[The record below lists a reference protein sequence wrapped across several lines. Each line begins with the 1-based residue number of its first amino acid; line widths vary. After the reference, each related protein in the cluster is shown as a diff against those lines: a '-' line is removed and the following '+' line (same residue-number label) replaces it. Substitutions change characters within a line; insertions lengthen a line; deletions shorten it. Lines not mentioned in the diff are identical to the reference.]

1 MVKRSDEVPVSYLNK
16 GQAYSLSVVDTLSA
30 ARVSPVRYRTF
41 VRVSFE
47 DEEQRTK
54 PGSCWQLWKE
64 GRGTSEAPQR
74 EGKLLA
80 VEYVDTHQGGG
91 EQSRKPQIELVNNSF
106 DGFCVTWVPN
116 VLNGQPECSISV
128 RFNFLS
134 TDFSHSKGVKGIPV
148 RLCAKTEKMSP
159 GFANATLENQ
169 AEVCYAKVK
178 LFRDHGAERKLAN
191 DIAHV
196 KKTIEKLKQQISQAE
211 SGMPTFGK
219 RKRSGSMAKPSGKGP
234 GKVVK
239 HKRTWSVDSDG
250 EAPNHSSPEEDLVI
264 KLTNIQD
271 MFSSTRPVSVLYLRG
286 DDEDDPDLHPVYFP
300 GEPQDAASLTRQG
313 TWESKPSA
321 ASTPTTSNA
330 MSPSSSSNVA
340 VSPRPAQT
348 NLQPSNSS
356 VLSKR
361 GSIDATFPQAST
373 SQSPAQP
380 VPLQKAGI
388 SGGVINVF
396 GVDANYQ
403 APPERPIK
411 PGKHSHYAHSGLH
424 LLTSSVACFY
434 VRQKDSRDLYYRA
447 VYLMQRTVK
456 DLINAIS
463 EKFQV
468 DPISVMRVTHLNS
481 KGLQIIVDEEVVR
494 ELPEEQDMIVEFS
507 KIHHEQPVKS
517 EGREASGIGIMV
529 DGDIGAIGTID
540 TMYTDGLEMWLNY

>member
-1 MVKRSDEVPVSYLNK
+1 MIKHSDEIPISYLNK
-16 GQAYSLSVVDTLSA
+16 GQAYSLSVVDIQPSVPSA
-30 ARVSPVRYRTF
+30 SPIRYRTF

-64 GRGTSEAPQR
+64 GRGTSEAHQR
-74 EGKLLA
+74 DGKLLA
-80 VEYVDTHQGGG
+80 VEYVDTNQGGD
-91 EQSRKPQIELVNNSF
+91 EESRKPQIELQNNSF

-116 VLNGQPECSISV
+116 PLNGRPECSISV

-148 RLCAKTEKMSP
+148 RLCAKTEKIQP
-159 GFANATLENQ
+159 EFLNIPAENQ

-191 DIAHV
+191 DVAHV
-196 KKTIEKLKQQISQAE
+196 KKTIEKLKQQIAQAE

-219 RKRSGSMAKPSGKGP
+219 RKRSGSMAKPSAKGP
-234 GKVVK
+234 GKIVK
-239 HKRTWSVDSDG
+239 HKRTWSMDSDG
-250 EAPNHSSPEEDLVI
+250 DLPTQSTPEEDLVM
-264 KLTNIQD
+264 KLTAMQD

-286 DDEDDPDLHPVYFP
+286 DPEDDPDLFPVQLP
-300 GEPQDAASLTRQG
+300 GELHDSTSLKRQE

-330 MSPSSSSNVA
+330 ISPTSSSNVL
-340 VSPRPAQT
+340 VSPTMAQST
-348 NLQPSNSS
+348 FQPPTASGFQ
-356 VLSKR
+356 KR
-361 GSIDATFPQAST
+361 GSIDVPFSQGST

-380 VPLQKAGI
+380 FSYPKAGI
-388 SGGVINVF
+388 SGSALNVL
-396 GVDANYQ
+396 GVDVNYQ

-411 PGKHSHYAHSGLH
+411 PGEYLYLRQSFFTQLISL
-424 LLTSSVACFY
+424 VACFY
-434 VRQKDSRDLYYRA
+434 VRQKDSRDAYYRA
-447 VYLMQRTVK
+447 VYLMRRTVK
-456 DLINAIS
+456 DLVNAIS

-468 DPISVMRVTHLNS
+468 DPTSVMRVTHLNS

-507 KIHHEQPVKS
+507 KIHHEQAIKS
-517 EGREASGIGIMV
+517 EAREIVADDIVV
-529 DGDIGAIGTID
+529 DGDIGAVD
-540 TMYTDGLEMWLNY
+540 NMYTDGLEMWLNY